1 MARSPGCRPEHV
13 CVSGAPALDKKR
25 IYHAISAALAEEMQ
39 RDPRVILLGEDVEA
53 SMFGDTAGL
62 YDRFGPDRVR
72 NTPIC
77 EALITGMVVGLAAA
91 GYRPV
96 CHMMYGNFLY
106 TGFDAIANQAAKL
119 RYMTGGQIALPLV
132 YMAVIGGGKSTAA
145 QHSDCMYPALMNV
158 GGLKVV
164 VPSDPAD
171 AKGLLKSAIRDDN
184 PVVFLQGAG
193 RAGEFGD
200 IPSGDWLLP
209 LGKASIKREGRDV
222 TIVAISNMVRQ
233 ALRAAQELTAEGVEA
248 EVLDPRTLHP
258 LDEDTILGS
267 VRKTG
272 RLVVVDESHSACG
285 AASYIAAIVA
295 EGAFDA
301 LKAPTHRVSV
311 GDVAMPFSPPL
322 EQTLLPGKES
332 IILAVRSVM
341 GHPPRSNVT

>member
-1 MARSPGCRPEHV
+1 MFQ
-13 CVSGAPALDKKR
+13 
-25 IYHAISAALAEEMQ
+25 AINAALAEEME

-62 YDRFGPDRVR
+62 SDRFGPDRVR

-77 EALITGMVVGLAAA
+77 EALITGMAVGLAAA

-132 YMAVIGGGKSTAA
+132 FMAVIGGGKSTAA

-164 VPSDPAD
+164 VPADPAD

-184 PVVFLQGAG
+184 PVVFLQAAG

-200 IPSGDWLLP
+200 IPSGDRVLP

-222 TIVAISNMVRQ
+222 TIVAIGNMVRQ
-233 ALRAAQELTAEGVEA
+233 ALWAAHELCADGIDA

-258 LDEDTILGS
+258 LDEWAILSS
-267 VRKTG
+267 VRRTG
-272 RLVVVDESHSACG
+272 RLVVVDEAHSACG
-285 AASYIAAIVA
+285 AASHIAAIAA
-295 EGAFDA
+295 ERAFDA
-301 LKAPTHRVSV
+301 LKAPIRRVCV
-311 GDVAMPFSPPL
+311 ADVAMPFSAPL
-322 EQTLLPGKES
+322 EQALLPGKDD
-332 IILAVRSVM
+332 IVRAVRSVLPHSAM
-341 GHPPRSNVT
+341 TA